1 MDTRQDTTSATDPTL
16 STVATSDAGGLLV
29 GCAAGFSGDRTDAA
43 RPVVDTLIRLGGPAV
58 LIFETLAERTLA
70 LAQLA
75 RQRDPEAGYEPLLDE
90 MLRPVLADCLAHRI
104 PIVGNFG
111 AANPPAAARRV
122 AAIAAELGLR
132 PPVVAVVAGDAL
144 VSPDQRARLAA
155 ALKEDGPPLPDGA
168 IASANV
174 YLGAEG
180 IAEALRRGADV
191 VVTGR
196 VADPSLTVGPA
207 LAHFGWALDD
217 WDRLAGAT
225 MAGHLLECGAQVCGG
240 YYADPGFKEV
250 PDLSRVGFPIARID
264 ADGACTIF
272 KADGTGGRLDTH
284 TVKEQLLYELHDPAA
299 YLTPD
304 VVADISAASVTPVG
318 PDAVRL
324 AGVRGHS
331 RPATFKANVF
341 FANGWLAEGEISYAG
356 PGAEARAR
364 LAGEVLRARLDAR
377 DRQGPLRIDLIGVTS
392 VLGDDAGDAL
402 RRRAAGDASD
412 VRLRVAANH
421 PDRAGADR
429 LTREVTALY
438 TCGPAGGGGVR
449 TNLRSRLGLRS
460 CLFPRE
466 HAPVTVTL
474 FSDGN
479 EDAAALSPDGSK
491 GAFTRSSAGSEGGW
505 GRNGAWGSRRDPPC
519 PVESPRLAS
528 RPTTASATPAAHTA
542 HPAPEPSTPTRQVE
556 LRAAAHGR
564 TGDKGDRS
572 NISVIAWHP
581 ALYPLLVEQLTED
594 AVARQFASRRP
605 TRVTRHLLPRLG
617 AINFVLDGV
626 LDGGVN
632 DALNLDSHGKALSFV
647 VLAMPLMV
655 PETLVPWLRGPG
667 MDHNETMETA

>member
-1 MDTRQDTTSATDPTL
+1 MDHRQDTISATDPTL
-16 STVATSDAGGLLV
+16 ASSTSSTSSTSGGLLV

-43 RPVVDTLIRLGGPAV
+43 RPVVDTLIRLGGPAA

-144 VSPDQRARLAA
+144 VSPAQRALLSA
-155 ALKEDGPPLPDGA
+155 ALAQDGPPLPEGA

-180 IAEALRRGADV
+180 IADALRQGADV

-207 LAHFGWALDD
+207 LAHFGWAPDD

-264 ADGACTIF
+264 ADGGCTIF
-272 KADGTGGRLDTH
+272 KADGTGGCLDVH

-304 VVADISAASVTPVG
+304 VIADISAATVTPVG

-324 AGVRGHS
+324 AGVRGHP
-331 RPATFKANVF
+331 RPASLKANVF
-341 FANGWLAEGEISYAG
+341 YANGWLAEGEISYAG

-449 TNLRSRLGLRS
+449 TNLRRRLGLRS

-466 HAPVTVTL
+466 QAPATVTL
-474 FSDGN
+474 
-479 EDAAALSPDGSK
+479 
-491 GAFTRSSAGSEGGW
+491 SSVGSEGGW

-519 PVESPRLAS
+519 PVERPRLAD
-528 RPTTASATPAAHTA
+528 RPAFAEAAAIAAPLTPL
-542 HPAPEPSTPTRQVE
+542 APPPPTRQIQ

-581 ALYPLLVEQLTED
+581 ALYPLLVEQLSEE

-605 TRVTRHLLPRLG
+605 TRVTRYLLPRLG

-647 VLAMPLMV
+647 VLAMPLTV
-655 PETLVPWLRGPG
+655 PEPLLPWLRGPG
-667 MDHNETMETA
+667 MDHNETMETHR